1 MDVLPRRQAEPT
13 RRRLLQAGLAWAV
26 SHATC
31 RTGKALPAGRCP
43 DRTLVLLHLSG
54 GNDGLNALIPY
65 ADPLYY
71 ELRPRLSRAAR
82 NVLPID
88 SRVGFH
94 RSLSALA
101 PVFERGSLAVI
112 QGVGCPS
119 PDYSHVGSCRIWSTG
134 TEDGTCQRSGWDHVL
149 DRLPSGSRAGVV
161 FVGHAAH
168 AMMGATFEREV
179 RVVDDGGDASSS
191 AKNPVAYRPGQIERT
206 LATIAQLVSSTRP
219 PALVFAAVG
228 GFDTHAD
235 QLEAHEVVLRKLGD
249 GMAGFQRTLERRG
262 VAERVALMAWSE
274 FGRRPAENAAGGSD
288 HGTAGPVF
296 LLGKTIRGG
305 LFGEA
310 PSLAETDFGDLIPTV
325 DFRTIHAMLADR
337 WLGCGAALADGRE
350 CVSRKGGAN
359 HGDTSKPTAF
369 S

>member
-1 MDVLPRRQAEPT
+1 MDMIPRRQAGPT
-13 RRRLLQAGLAWAV
+13 RRTLLQAGLAWAA

-31 RTGKALPAGRCP
+31 KTGQAATADRCP

-54 GNDGLNALIPY
+54 GNDGLNTLIPY
-65 ADPLYY
+65 ADPLYH
-71 ELRPRLSRAAR
+71 EMRPRLARAAR

-94 RSLSALA
+94 RSLAALV
-101 PVFERGSLAVI
+101 PVFERGSLAII
-112 QGVGCPS
+112 QGVGCLS

-134 TEDGTCQRSGWDHVL
+134 MEDGTFRPSGWAGLL
-149 DRLPSGSRAGVV
+149 DRLPSGSQGRVV
-161 FVGHAAH
+161 FVGHAAR
-168 AMMGATFEREV
+168 AMMEATLGREV
-179 RVVDDGGDASSS
+179 RVVDDGGGGLSS
-191 AKNPVAYRPGQIERT
+191 AKNPLEYRPGQIERT
-206 LATIAQLVSSTRP
+206 LGRIAQLVSSTRR
-219 PALVFAAVG
+219 PALIFAAVG

-235 QLEAHEVVLRKLGD
+235 QLEAHKEVLRKLGD
-249 GMAGFQRTLERRG
+249 GLADFQRGLERRG
-262 VAERVALMAWSE
+262 VAQRVLLVAWSE
-274 FGRRPAENAAGGSD
+274 FGRRPAENASQGTD

-325 DFRTIHAMLADR
+325 DFRTVHAMLADR
-337 WLGCGAALADGRE
+337 WLGSGAALADGRG
-350 CVSRKGGAN
+350 CVSRKGGAD
-359 HGDTSKPTAF
+359 HGDTSKQTAF